1 METGRKDTEFTA
13 DKNINITKDS
23 LLSQTIS
30 LSPSLTK
37 YPICKHQALCLRYLW
52 IFHYKLKREIS
63 IQSWHCN
70 VYITERINYGR
81 EDSLSM
87 AHTSLVYTVYTQFKY
102 APLYIHHCTFSCK
115 QGGNCYKGTTSCL
128 LPLFMA
134 LTPWQWWVDGSLQ
147 AGLMFYQVWDSP
159 NSGGPG

>member
-1 METGRKDTEFTA
+1 MEKGGKDTEFSA
-13 DKNINITKDS
+13 DKNINITKD
-23 LLSQTIS
+23 
-30 LSPSLTK
+30 
-37 YPICKHQALCLRYLW
+37 YLHHWQSIQSANIKLFVLGIMW

-63 IQSWHCN
+63 IQSLHCN
-70 VYITERINYGR
+70 VYTTERINYGR
-81 EDSLSM
+81 EDSLGM
-87 AHTSLVYTVYTQFKY
+87 AHTSMLYTVYTQLKY